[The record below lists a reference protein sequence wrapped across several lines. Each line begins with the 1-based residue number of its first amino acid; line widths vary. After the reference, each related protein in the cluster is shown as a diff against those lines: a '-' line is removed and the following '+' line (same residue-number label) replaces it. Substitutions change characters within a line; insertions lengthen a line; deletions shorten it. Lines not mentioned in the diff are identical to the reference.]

1 MTHTFTTEI
10 TLPVEVTF
18 ALESDSAPDIVSVR
32 IERLVV
38 SMALLSRNTQAEIRM
53 AAADR
58 VAEAE
63 ADDLSDRA
71 RAVAIARAV

>member
-1 MTHTFTTEI
+1 MTHTFTTEV

-18 ALESDSAPDIVSVR
+18 ELEPESAPDIVSVR
-32 IERLVV
+32 LDGVAL
-38 SMALLSRNTQAEIRM
+38 SMALLSRETQAEIRM

-63 ADDLSDRA
+63 AKA
-71 RAVAIARAV
+71 EQK